1 MSVFGRRPSS
11 DKNLQVV
18 ESGQYLVEVVQTL
31 TKFFKLL
38 HLLYTDRLQQFEDFY
53 QSLFYFYYILTAFNN
68 LKIFVRGTK
77 SSNCSKMSV
86 FGRRPSSDKNL
97 QVVESGQ
104 YLVEVVQT
112 LTKKY

>member
-38 HLLYTDRLQQFEDFY
+38 KVVTDRLQQFEDFC
-53 QSLFYFYYILTAFNN
+53 QRLFYFY
-68 LKIFVRGTK
+68 
-77 SSNCSKMSV
+77 
-86 FGRRPSSDKNL
+86 
-97 QVVESGQ
+97 
-104 YLVEVVQT
+104 
-112 LTKKY
+112 